1 MLDEATEVRVIQASP
16 ARCYEIVADIASYPG
31 WTTDLKDADVTATD
45 DQGRATEVEFRAAAM
60 GRSATYTLAYDHSQ
74 APSRLEWRQIGGDIT
89 KRLDGWYEFAEVP
102 GEPEQCEV
110 TYHLEVELLVPLPGF
125 VKRRAE
131 GRIIHT
137 ALDDLQAR
145 AET

>member
-16 ARCYEIVADIASYPG
+16 TRCYELVADVAGYPG
-31 WTTDLKDADVTATD
+31 WTTDLKDAVVTATD
-45 DQGRATEVEFRAAAM
+45 DEGRPVEVEFRAAAM
-60 GRSATYTLAYDHSQ
+60 GRSATYTLAYDHSN
-74 APSRLEWRQIGGDIT
+74 APRRLEWRQVGGDIT

-102 GEPEQCEV
+102 GEPDQCEV

>member
-1 MLDEATEVRVIQASP
+1 MLDEATEVRVIHASP
-16 ARCYEIVADIASYPG
+16 ARCYELVADVASYPE
-31 WTTDLKDADVTATD
+31 WTTDLKDATIVETD
-45 DQGRATEVEFRAAAM
+45 ADGRATVVEFRAAAM
-60 GRSATYTLAYDHSQ
+60 GRSATYTLKYDHSQ
-74 APSRLEWRQIGGDIT
+74 APARVAWVQHEGDIT
-89 KRLDGWYEFAEVP
+89 KRLDGWYEFAEVA
-102 GEPEQCEV
+102 GETDQCEV

-145 AET
+145 AEG

>member
-16 ARCYEIVADIASYPG
+16 DRCYQLAADVSSYPD
-31 WTTDLKDADVTATD
+31 WTTDLKDATVLEADNE
-45 DQGRATEVEFRAAAM
+45 GRPFLVEFRAAAM
-60 GRSATYTLAYDHSQ
+60 GRSAAYTLQYDHSE
-74 APSRLEWRQIGGDIT
+74 APGRISWVQTAGDIT
-89 KRLDGWYEFAEVP
+89 KRLDGWYTFGAIPDSPDE
-102 GEPEQCEV
+102 CEV

-137 ALDDLQAR
+137 ALADLQAR
-145 AET
+145 AEG